1 LKNSKGKK
9 KVQRGNIIILQ
20 NTSLPGMYKVGYTIG
35 DVIEAVSQVN
45 QARTVE
51 ALWQVRDFWFCE
63 EPYSKEQ
70 EISRRLEEL
79 GVAKSDEGFQID
91 YMTIRKVAFEVLG
104 IADDSEDDSHW

>member
-1 LKNSKGKK
+1 MKNSKGKK
-9 KVQRGNIIILQ
+9 KIQKGHIYVLQ
-20 NTSLPGMYKVGYTIG
+20 STSLPGMYKLCYTIG
-35 DVIEAVSQVN
+35 DVVEAVSQVN

-79 GVAKSDEGFQID
+79 RVARSDEGFQID
-91 YMTIRKVAFEVLG
+91 YTTIRKVAFEVLG
-104 IADDSEDDSHW
+104 IADDSEDDSYW

>member
-1 LKNSKGKK
+1 MRNSKGKK
-9 KVQRGNIIILQ
+9 KVSRGYILVLQ
-20 NTSLPGMYKVGYTIG
+20 NTSLPGMYKVVDTISG
-35 DVIEAVSQVN
+35 VVEAVN
-45 QARTVE
+45 KARTVE
-51 ALWQVRDFWFCE
+51 APWQVRDFWFCE

-70 EISRRLEEL
+70 EIGRRLEEL